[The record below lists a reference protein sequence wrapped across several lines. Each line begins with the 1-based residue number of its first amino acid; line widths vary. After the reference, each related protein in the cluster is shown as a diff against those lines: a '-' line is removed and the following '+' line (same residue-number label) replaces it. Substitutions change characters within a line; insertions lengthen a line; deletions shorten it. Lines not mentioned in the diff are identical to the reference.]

1 MPHPPTPPAR
11 QLDYY
16 LLAADG
22 SGRPE
27 AVVVEEW
34 VLRDDGTAIGIDNV
48 TWTAAQRSW
57 QCTPALSR
65 DLRADD
71 GLRARISAVSADAA
85 QDALAQLGGGELPDE
100 PWLRGRFADF
110 LPLPSAPLL
119 RLGPA
124 QAPPG
129 FRDRHVYRI
138 LFAGDLDRHGLQC
151 LRLWWRLEPVE
162 PAADPSGR
170 LVGRARREVD
180 DHELS
185 WELRRVG
192 PGLGWAVDLT
202 ACLRDGPASAVP
214 LLLRDLRQLARAHGL
229 LPVTVER
236 LG

>member
-1 MPHPPTPPAR
+1 MPLPSPSLR
-11 QLDYY
+11 KLDYY
-16 LLAADG
+16 LLAADE
-22 SGRPE
+22 SARPE
-27 AVVVEEW
+27 AVVVEEL

-48 TWTAAQRSW
+48 TWTATGGSW

-65 DLRADD
+65 DLRADER
-71 GLRARISAVSADAA
+71 LRARVRAVDAGTA
-85 QDALAQLGGGELPDE
+85 ETALRSLGGGDLPE
-100 PWLRGRFADF
+100 ETWLRARFADF

-129 FRDRHVYRI
+129 FRDRRVYRI

-180 DHELS
+180 GHELS

-202 ACLRDGPASAVP
+202 ACLRDGPAGAVP
-214 LLLRDLRQLARAHGL
+214 ALLRDLRQLARAHGL
-229 LPVTVER
+229 IPVAVER

>member
-1 MPHPPTPPAR
+1 MPLPSPHPR

-16 LLAADG
+16 LLAADD
-22 SGRPE
+22 SARPE
-27 AVVVEEW
+27 AVVVEDM

-48 TWTAAQRSW
+48 TWTATERSW
-57 QCTPALSR
+57 RCTPALSR
-65 DLRADD
+65 DLRADE
-71 GLRARISAVSADAA
+71 LVRARVRAVDGDAA
-85 QDALAQLGGGELPDE
+85 QAALRLLGGDALPDE
-100 PWLRGRFADF
+100 PWLRARFGDF

-138 LFAGDLDRHGLQC
+138 LFAGELDRHGLQC

-162 PAADPSGR
+162 PAEDPSGR
-170 LVGRARREVD
+170 LVGRAHREVD
-180 DHELS
+180 GHELS

-202 ACLRDGPASAVP
+202 ACLRDGPAAAVP
-214 LLLRDLRQLARAHGL
+214 ALLRDLRQLARAHGL
-229 LPVTVER
+229 IPVTVER

>member
-1 MPHPPTPPAR
+1 MPLPSSSIR

-16 LLAADG
+16 VLAADEPA
-22 SGRPE
+22 RPE
-27 AVVVEEW
+27 AVIVEEL
-34 VLRDDGTAIGIDNV
+34 VLRDDGTAIGIDNLS
-48 TWTAAQRSW
+48 WTKTVRSW
-57 QCTPALSR
+57 LCTPALSR
-65 DLRADD
+65 DLRTDE
-71 GLRARISAVSADAA
+71 GLRARVRAVDRGAA
-85 QDALAQLGGGELPDE
+85 QTALRQLSGGELPDE
-100 PWLRGRFADF
+100 TWLRARFGDF
-110 LPLPSAPLL
+110 LPLPSAPVL

-138 LFAGDLDRHGLQC
+138 LFAGELDRPGLQC

-162 PAADPSGR
+162 TEADPSGR

-180 DHELS
+180 GHELS

-202 ACLRDGPASAVP
+202 ACLRDGPAGAVP
-214 LLLRDLRQLARAHGL
+214 ALLCDLRQLARAHGL
-229 LPVTVER
+229 IPVTVER

>member
-1 MPHPPTPPAR
+1 MPLPPPR

-16 LLAADG
+16 LLAADE
-22 SGRPE
+22 SDRPA
-27 AVVVEEW
+27 AVVVEDL

-48 TWTAAQRSW
+48 TWTATGGSW

-65 DLRADD
+65 DLRADARLRGRARAVD
-71 GLRARISAVSADAA
+71 AGAAETALRELGGRDLPDEAWLRARF
-85 QDALAQLGGGELPDE
+85 G
-100 PWLRGRFADF
+100 DF

-151 LRLWWRLEPVE
+151 LRLWWRLDPVE

-170 LVGRARREVD
+170 LVGRARREVNG
-180 DHELS
+180 HELT
-185 WELRRVG
+185 WELRRIG

-202 ACLRDGPASAVP
+202 ACLRDGPATAIP
-214 LLLRDLRQLARAHGL
+214 ALLGDLRQLARAHGL
-229 LPVTVER
+229 IPVAVER

>member
-1 MPHPPTPPAR
+1 MPLPPPR

-16 LLAADG
+16 LLAADE
-22 SGRPE
+22 SARPA
-27 AVVVEEW
+27 AVVVEDL

-48 TWTAAQRSW
+48 TWTATGGSW

-65 DLRADD
+65 DLRADERLRGRVRAVD
-71 GLRARISAVSADAA
+71 AGTAETALRELGGGDLPDEALLRARF
-85 QDALAQLGGGELPDE
+85 G
-100 PWLRGRFADF
+100 DF

-138 LFAGDLDRHGLQC
+138 LFAGDLDRAGLQC

-170 LVGRARREVD
+170 LVGRARRAVD
-180 DHELS
+180 GHELS
-185 WELRRVG
+185 WELRRIG

-202 ACLRDGPASAVP
+202 ACLRDGPAAGVP
-214 LLLRDLRQLARAHGL
+214 ALLRDLRQLARAHGL
-229 LPVTVER
+229 IPVSVER

>member
-1 MPHPPTPPAR
+1 MPLPPPR

-16 LLAADG
+16 LLAADETAH
-22 SGRPE
+22 P
-27 AVVVEEW
+27 AAIVVEDL

-48 TWTAAQRSW
+48 TWTATAGSW
-57 QCTPALSR
+57 RCAPTLSR

-71 GLRARISAVSADAA
+71 RLRGRVRAVDAGAAETALRELGGGDLPDEAWLRARF
-85 QDALAQLGGGELPDE
+85 G
-100 PWLRGRFADF
+100 DF

-162 PAADPSGR
+162 PAADPTGR
-170 LVGRARREVD
+170 LVGRARRELD
-180 DHELS
+180 GHELS
-185 WELRRVG
+185 WELRRIG
-192 PGLGWAVDLT
+192 PGHGWAVDLT
-202 ACLRDGPASAVP
+202 ACLRDEPAGAVP
-214 LLLRDLRQLARAHGL
+214 ALLRDLRQLARAHGL
-229 LPVTVER
+229 IPVAVER
-236 LG
+236 LH